1 MSSLF
6 AYLAICLAI
15 ATGALSPGPSFVVV
29 ARTAM
34 AHGRKQG
41 MKVALGMGLAGLTYA
56 LIAELGIG
64 AIVKSNPI
72 VFLSFK
78 IAGSAYLAYLGVMML
93 RHAKETPIAN
103 AEGVEPSSGF
113 FQGLR
118 TQLSNPKTVIVYA
131 SIFAALMPRSPEPW
145 LLIALPVT
153 IGIIES
159 GWYVVVATLFA
170 TSRASSAY
178 AQAKAPIDRVAGT
191 VIILLAV
198 SLAFLV

>member
-1 MSSLF
+1 
-6 AYLAICLAI
+6 
-15 ATGALSPGPSFVVV
+15 
-29 ARTAM
+29 M

-178 AQAKAPIDRVAGT
+178 AKAKAPIDRVAGT

>member
-1 MSSLF
+1 MSSQF
-6 AYLAICLAI
+6 AYLAICLAM
-15 ATGALSPGPSFVVV
+15 ATGAISPGPSFVVV
-29 ARTAM
+29 ARTSL

-41 MKVALGMGLAGLTYA
+41 MKVALGMGLAGLAYA

-64 AIVKSNPI
+64 ALVKSNPTI
-72 VFLSFK
+72 FLVFK
-78 IAGSAYLAYLGVMML
+78 IVGSLYLAYLGVMML
-93 RHAKETPIAN
+93 RHARETLGGN
-103 AEGVEPSSGF
+103 TNGVEPASGF

-145 LLIALPVT
+145 LFVALPIT
-153 IGIIES
+153 IGLIES
-159 GWYVVVATLFA
+159 AWYLVVATLFA

-178 AQAKAPIDRVAGT
+178 AKAKAPIDMVAGS

-198 SLAFLV
+198 SLAFLG